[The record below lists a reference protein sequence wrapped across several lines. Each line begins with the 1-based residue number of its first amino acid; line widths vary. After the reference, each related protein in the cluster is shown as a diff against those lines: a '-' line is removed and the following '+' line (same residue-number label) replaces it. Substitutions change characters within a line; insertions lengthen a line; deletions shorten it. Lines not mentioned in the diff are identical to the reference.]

1 MCFGVA
7 QSEAENG
14 TLKQNK
20 VLVTVQFPDQEN
32 CTVEAAESNKDR
44 DTEVIKR
51 LWQLEHR
58 LAMYVVSPD

>member
-1 MCFGVA
+1 M
-7 QSEAENG
+7 
-14 TLKQNK
+14 
-20 VLVTVQFPDQEN
+20 QFPDQEN